1 MSAILSIQNNTIYFE
16 QFVRDQL
23 KTQESEMRAELKDRE
38 SEMREAKVKNTTNTR
53 MIEELRPLCEELPP
67 DALDP
72 VTYEPF
78 NGKNIPAVYS
88 CGHVFNK
95 ETVKSIIL
103 SRNLEKRSDLDC
115 PTCKIISRR
124 DQLLEC
130 IPLEGLVE
138 HMEKITK
145 VFKENTENEPT

>member
-1 MSAILSIQNNTIYFE
+1 MSAIASIQNNTIYFE

-23 KTQESEMRAELKDRE
+23 KTQEFEARAELKDRE
-38 SEMREAKVKNTTNTR
+38 VDERNLKEKNVLNKR
-53 MIEELRPLCEELPP
+53 FIEELRPLCEELPP

-72 VTYEPF
+72 VTMEPLSRE
-78 NGKNIPAVYS
+78 NIPIVYR

-95 ETVKSIIL
+95 ETIKNIIISNKL
-103 SRNLEKRSDLDC
+103 LKGSDLNC
-115 PTCKIISRR
+115 PVCRLVCGRI
-124 DQLLEC
+124 QLIDC

-145 VFKENTENEPT
+145 IFKENTENE